1 MGLLVDKDT
10 IYDDG
15 GYRKVKE
22 EAKKPKNANKPKP
35 KGNGKGGKSV
45 VKSKGGND
53 PKK

>member
-10 IYDDG
+10 IYEDG

-22 EAKKPKNANKPKP
+22 EAKKPKN
-35 KGNGKGGKSV
+35 GKSV